1 MLSAQSNS
9 YRRALHSEGVPMHIA
24 QRAVLAVAS
33 VVAVGFLIS
42 CSVDTITPT
51 GHHIAGVSKSTV
63 GVASASA
70 LPSGERVVGQNSI
83 EPAYNDVTGTLT
95 YLLTPGHGP
104 FPTHTSSHAV
114 APLYLVEYPPGTTVG
129 TLNCMGVPGN
139 CPDHD
144 VEVATAAT
152 KIMPGVYGEDP
163 TLVPGHD
170 HLVAPPAS
178 GGDFNVAWEVI
189 EVLFTNKAAGN
200 THITTE
206 AQIDAAVARGD
217 AIEVDLGFAFHCSV
231 VSAAAYAR
239 GTPR

>member
-1 MLSAQSNS
+1 MQ
-9 YRRALHSEGVPMHIA
+9 IA
-24 QRAVLAVAS
+24 QRAVLTFTS
-33 VVAVGFLIS
+33 VVAAGFLFG
-42 CSVDTITPT
+42 CSVDTISPTSRSSPGISRAIVGASSATP
-51 GHHIAGVSKSTV
+51 
-63 GVASASA
+63 
-70 LPSGERVVGQNSI
+70 LPSGERIVGQNSV
-83 EPAYNDVTGTLT
+83 EPAYNDVTGTIT

-144 VEVATAAT
+144 ADVAGAAT
-152 KIMPGVYGEDP
+152 KIMPSVYGTDP
-163 TLVPGHD
+163 TVVPGHD
-170 HLVAPPAS
+170 HLVATPAS

-217 AIEVDLGFAFHCSV
+217 AITVDLGFAFHCSV
-231 VSAAAYAR
+231 VSAAAYAQ

>member
-1 MLSAQSNS
+1 
-9 YRRALHSEGVPMHIA
+9 MHIA
-24 QRAVLAVAS
+24 QRAVLAFGS
-33 VVAVGFLIS
+33 VVAVGVLFG
-42 CSVDTITPT
+42 CSVDTITPS
-51 GHHIAGVSKSTV
+51 GRHVAGVSRSAIAV
-63 GVASASA
+63 SSASV
-70 LPSGERVVGQNSI
+70 LPSGERVLGQNSI

-104 FPTHTSSHAV
+104 FPTHTSTNAV
-114 APLYLVEYPPGTTVG
+114 APLYLVEYPPGSTVG

-144 VEVATAAT
+144 AEVAGAAT
-152 KIMPGVYGEDP
+152 SIMPSVYGTDP

-170 HLVAPPAS
+170 HLVATPAS

-200 THITTE
+200 THLTTE
-206 AQIDAAVARGD
+206 SAIDAAVARGD

-231 VSAAAYAR
+231 VSATAYER